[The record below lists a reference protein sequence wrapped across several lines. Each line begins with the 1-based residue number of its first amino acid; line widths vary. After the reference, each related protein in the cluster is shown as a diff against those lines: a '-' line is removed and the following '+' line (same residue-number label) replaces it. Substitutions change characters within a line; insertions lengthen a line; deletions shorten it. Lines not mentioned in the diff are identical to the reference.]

1 MGRQANDLRHRQKN
15 KKWQEEKKKEKEAST
30 KGRKGKKN
38 GNCHLAKRGKNETL
52 PWQLPAGKSFTI
64 LPVEH
69 LEVVHSAMLAGMA
82 ELAKVVNKK
91 E

>member
-1 MGRQANDLRHRQKN
+1 MGPQANDLRHRQKN
-15 KKWQEEKKKEKEAST
+15 KKWQEEKRRKRSFNKREKRE
-30 KGRKGKKN
+30 KN